1 MVEENERLAGGVV
14 SEGTAQVHGPVQG
27 PKRDNLIA
35 EAEALVH
42 YVAGHGATDTLG
54 TDGAERLKALAEAV
68 EVANADAHPEPI
80 SERWTRL
87 IVAYERLAS
96 VTYAGRGVNGRTVL
110 DTQGRP
116 ACDGRNGWL
125 RFFPRMKK
133 RNWVVIMGLLL
144 AAVGIGLEVL
154 VEWSRVPS
162 GASVVSE
169 EFKAALKA
177 VGHFAMPATW
187 GGLGACVFLAKR
199 MSDKLY
205 RMQYEEARTRGFGTR
220 IFLGSTIGVVT
231 ASIAFPELDTQ
242 FTAGE
247 TGLRPPAVAFVAGLS
262 VKPVYAAF
270 EALSEGIAA
279 RIAPPKEDGRPRT
292 GEA

>member
-1 MVEENERLAGGVV
+1 MVAENEQLAGGVA
-14 SEGTAQVHGPVQG
+14 SEGAARVYGPVRG
-27 PKRDNLIA
+27 PKRDKLIA
-35 EAEALVH
+35 EAEALVS
-42 YVAGHGATDTLG
+42 YVAGHGATDQDI
-54 TDGAERLKALAEAV
+54 TDGAERLKELAEAV
-68 EVANADAHPEPI
+68 ELANAEARPEPI
-80 SERWTRL
+80 DERWTRL

-110 DTQGRP
+110 DTQGRL
-116 ACDGRNGWL
+116 ACDGRSGWL

-133 RNWVVIMGLLL
+133 RTMVVFVGLLL

-154 VEWSRVPS
+154 VELSRASS
-162 GASVVSE
+162 GASAMSE
-169 EFKAALKA
+169 EFKAALNA
-177 VGHFAMPATW
+177 VAHFAMPAAW

-205 RMQYEEARTRGFGTR
+205 RMQYEEARTRGYGTR

-231 ASIAFPELDTQ
+231 ASIAFPELDVQ
-242 FTAGE
+242 LMAGK
-247 TGLRPPAVAFVAGLS
+247 TGLGPPAVAFVAGLS

-279 RIAPPKEDGRPRT
+279 RIAPPKKDGRP
-292 GEA
+292 

>member
-1 MVEENERLAGGVV
+1 MMAENERLAGGVGP
-14 SEGTAQVHGPVQG
+14 EGAAPVYGPVQG
-27 PKRDNLIA
+27 PKRDKLIA

-42 YVAGHGATDTLG
+42 YVAGHGAADTNG
-54 TDGAERLKALAEAV
+54 TDGAERLKALAQAV
-68 EVANADAHPEPI
+68 EVANADAHLEPI
-80 SERWTRL
+80 GERWTRL
-87 IVAYERLAS
+87 VMAYERLAS
-96 VTYAGRGVNGRTVL
+96 VTYVGCGVNGRTVL
-110 DTQGRP
+110 DTQGRL
-116 ACDGRNGWL
+116 ACNGRHGWL

-133 RNWVVIMGLLL
+133 RNRVVIVGLLL

-154 VEWSRVPS
+154 GEWSRVPS
-162 GASVVSE
+162 GTSLMSE

-205 RMQYEEARTRGFGTR
+205 RMQYEEARTRGYGTR

-242 FTAGE
+242 FMAGE
-247 TGLRPPAVAFVAGLS
+247 TGLGPPAVAFVAGLS

-279 RIAPPKEDGRPRT
+279 RIAPPKEDGKP
-292 GEA
+292 

>member
-1 MVEENERLAGGVV
+1 MVEQNERLAGGVGP
-14 SEGTAQVHGPVQG
+14 EGAARTYGPVQG
-27 PKRDNLIA
+27 PKRDKLIA

-42 YVAGHGATDTLG
+42 YVAGHGAVDTN
-54 TDGAERLKALAEAV
+54 DGAERLKALAEAV
-68 EVANADAHPEPI
+68 EAANAEAHSEPI
-80 SERWTRL
+80 DARWTQL
-87 IVAYERLAS
+87 VVAYERLAS
-96 VTYAGRGVNGRTVL
+96 VTYAARGVNGRTVL
-110 DTQGRP
+110 DTQGQP
-116 ACDGRNGWL
+116 ACDGTHGWL

-133 RNWVVIMGLLL
+133 RNWVVIVGLLL
-144 AAVGIGLEVL
+144 AAGGIGLEVL
-154 VEWSRVPS
+154 GEWSRVTS
-162 GASVVSE
+162 GTPVMSE
-169 EFKAALKA
+169 GFKAALKA

-205 RMQYEEARTRGFGTR
+205 RMQYEEARTQGYGTR

-242 FTAGE
+242 FMAGK
-247 TGLRPPAVAFVAGLS
+247 TGLGPPAVAFVAGLS

-279 RIAPPKEDGRPRT
+279 RIASPKEDGKP
-292 GEA
+292 

>member
-1 MVEENERLAGGVV
+1 MVAENEQLAGGVGP
-14 SEGTAQVHGPVQG
+14 EGAARVYGPVQG
-27 PKRDNLIA
+27 PKRDKLIA
-35 EAEALVH
+35 EAEALVN
-42 YVAGHGATDTLG
+42 YVAGHGATDPNV
-54 TDGAERLKALAEAV
+54 TDGAERLKELAEAV
-68 EVANADAHPEPI
+68 ELANAEARPEPI
-80 SERWTRL
+80 DERWTRL
-87 IVAYERLAS
+87 VVAYERLAS

-110 DTQGRP
+110 DTQGRL
-116 ACDGRNGWL
+116 AGDDRSGWL
-125 RFFPRMKK
+125 RFLPRVKK
-133 RNWVVIMGLLL
+133 RTMVVIMGLLL

-154 VEWSRVPS
+154 VELSGVPS
-162 GASVVSE
+162 GASAMSE

-177 VGHFAMPATW
+177 VGHFAMPAAW

-205 RMQYEEARTRGFGTR
+205 RMQYEEARTRGYGTR

-242 FTAGE
+242 FMAGS
-247 TGLRPPAVAFVAGLS
+247 TGLAPPAVAFVAGLS

-279 RIAPPKEDGRPRT
+279 RIAPPKEDGKP
-292 GEA
+292 

>member
-1 MVEENERLAGGVV
+1 MVAENERLSGGVGP
-14 SEGTAQVHGPVQG
+14 EGAARVYGPVQG
-27 PKRDNLIA
+27 PKRDKLIA

-42 YVAGHGATDTLG
+42 YVAGHGAADTNG

-68 EVANADAHPEPI
+68 EVANADAHLEPI
-80 SERWTRL
+80 GERWTRL
-87 IVAYERLAS
+87 VMAYERLAS
-96 VTYAGRGVNGRTVL
+96 VTYVECGVNGRTVL

-116 ACDGRNGWL
+116 ACDSRPGWL

-133 RNWVVIMGLLL
+133 RNRVVILGLLL

-154 VEWSRVPS
+154 GEWSRVPS
-162 GASVVSE
+162 GTSFLSE
-169 EFKAALKA
+169 ECKAALKA

-205 RMQYEEARTRGFGTR
+205 RMQYEEARTQGYGTR

-242 FTAGE
+242 FMAGE
-247 TGLRPPAVAFVAGLS
+247 TGLGPPAVAFVAGLS

-279 RIAPPKEDGRPRT
+279 RIAPPKEPGK
-292 GEA
+292 A

>member
-1 MVEENERLAGGVV
+1 MVEENERLAGGVGP
-14 SEGTAQVHGPVQG
+14 EGAARVYGPVQG
-27 PKRDNLIA
+27 SKRDKLIA

-42 YVAGHGATDTLG
+42 YVAGHGAVDTNG

-68 EVANADAHPEPI
+68 EVANAEADPEPI
-80 SERWTRL
+80 DARWTRL
-87 IVAYERLAS
+87 VVAYERLAS
-96 VTYAGRGVNGRTVL
+96 VTYAARGVNGRTVL

-116 ACDGRNGWL
+116 ACDGRHGWL

-133 RNWVVIMGLLL
+133 RNWVVIVGLLL

-154 VEWSRVPS
+154 VEWSRMPS
-162 GASVVSE
+162 GTPVMSE
-169 EFKAALKA
+169 EFKAALRA

-205 RMQYEEARTRGFGTR
+205 RMQYEEARTRGYGTR

-242 FTAGE
+242 FMAGK
-247 TGLRPPAVAFVAGLS
+247 TGLGQPAVAFVAGLS

-270 EALSEGIAA
+270 ESLSEGIAA
-279 RIAPPKEDGRPRT
+279 RIAPPKEDGRP
-292 GEA
+292 